1 MSDAELLIKTLLHQ
15 ARLHNKQGASGLGLL
30 FTNAAQEI
38 EKLQAENA
46 ELKKKSNKQV
56 RKVLCEIGTEFEN
69 DTRIN
74 KKSMPFVREIVINK
88 IYDYPTPPE
97 GE

>member
-1 MSDAELLIKTLLHQ
+1 MSDIYRFKDVPAAYGGYRVVVKNGLNVSALELLEDIQ
-15 ARLHNKQGASGLGLL
+15 
-30 FTNAAQEI
+30 
-38 EKLQAENA
+38 KLQAENT
-46 ELKKKSNKQV
+46 ELKKQSNKQV

-69 DTRIN
+69 DTRID
-74 KKSMPFVREIVINK
+74 KKSMPFVRAIVINK

>member
-1 MSDAELLIKTLLHQ
+1 MSDVNIDDYFVFDGVYPSLAVDDEVIYLLLK
-15 ARLHNKQGASGLGLL
+15 
-30 FTNAAQEI
+30 
-38 EKLQAENA
+38 KLQAENA
-46 ELKKKSNKQV
+46 ELKEQTNKEI
-56 RKVLCEIGTEFEN
+56 RKVLCDIGTELEN

-74 KKSMPFVREIVINK
+74 KKAMPFVRAIVINK